1 MVKFETTILKFAS
14 QGEKTGWTYI
24 PISQKITQQL
34 KPNNKKSFRV
44 KGKIDDYAIEGV
56 ALIPMGNGDFIMALN
71 AALRKAIKKIH
82 GAKVVVQF
90 QLDIAP
96 LKVNSD
102 LLECLQDEPQAL
114 AFFKTL
120 APSHQKY
127 FNNWVDSAKTEPT
140 KAKRIALCVNAL
152 AKKWDYGL
160 MISTLTAERKEM
172 RG

>member
-24 PISQKITQQL
+24 PISKIIAQQL

-44 KGKIDDYAIEGV
+44 KGKIDDHKIEGV
-56 ALIPMGNGDFIMALN
+56 ALIPMGNDEFIMALN
-71 AALRKAIKKIH
+71 AALRKAIKKVH
-82 GAKVVVQF
+82 GAKVVVQL
-90 QLDIAP
+90 QEDTQP
-96 LKVNSD
+96 LKINTE

-120 APSHQKY
+120 AQSHQKY
-127 FNNWVDSAKTEPT
+127 FANWVDSAKTEPT
-140 KAKRIALCVNAL
+140 KAKRIAACVNAL

-160 MISTLTAERKEM
+160 MIRTLSAERKEM
-172 RG
+172 Q